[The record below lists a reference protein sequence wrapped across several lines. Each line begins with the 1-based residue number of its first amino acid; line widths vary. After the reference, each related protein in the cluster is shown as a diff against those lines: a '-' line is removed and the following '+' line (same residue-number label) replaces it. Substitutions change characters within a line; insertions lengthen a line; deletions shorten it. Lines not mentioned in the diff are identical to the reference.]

1 MNNSTL
7 PQGRD
12 IGRTSDTPAGWA
24 GYPIQS
30 PATPAPPPDPR
41 RAVEPV
47 TANEKALVAIKSKI
61 GSTPHPVLFLHNS
74 YLGLKHLRDELT
86 KTIAVDILRHARN
99 AESHLGHLSTAGKFQ
114 YDWARGQGE
123 ELLELAKISAGL
135 SVLEADPKL
144 PEALELLGG
153 LHDERERLEA
163 AVKTEREEK
172 AQAHQAVIDAEKA
185 AVEKAHAAAASDPD
199 LQAARQRL
207 ASFDV
212 PAAAPD
218 KPLVRGRQKLASDRE
233 PLEIEKLFSPE

>member
-1 MNNSTL
+1 MNDLSQL
-7 PQGRD
+7 QGRD
-12 IGRTSDTPAGWA
+12 VSRTSDTPAGWA

-99 AESHLGHLSTAGKFQ
+99 ADSHLGHLSTAGKFQ

-163 AVKTEREEK
+163 AVRAEREEK
-172 AQAHQAVIDAEKA
+172 AQLHQAVIDAEKL
-185 AVEKAHAAAASDPD
+185 AVERAHAAAESDPD
-199 LQAARQRL
+199 LRAARQRL
-207 ASFDV
+207 EEFDAPA
-212 PAAAPD
+212 PAAPPPPAP
-218 KPLVRGRQKLASDRE
+218 LTRGRAKLASDE
-233 PLEIEKLFSPE
+233 LADDFH